1 MLNEFYNSL
10 HGSIIGNFGED
21 HWLWM
26 EDESTLF
33 SEKTAYLAL
42 HNMEFG
48 IGDVDI
54 FKTLRKLKIPPKVSF
69 LLWRVFGDRIP
80 SKLNLSKRQI
90 HVEDQDLLCVFCH
103 ERVEDTSHVFFI
115 YTVTQQ
121 LWWRWYNLLDF
132 WMALPQSEEAH
143 LWQNSN
149 GLLGVKS
156 KEWWPVGW

>member
-48 IGDVDI
+48 IGEVDI
-54 FKTLRKLKIPPKVSF
+54 FKTLWKLKIPPKVSF
-69 LLWRVFGDRIP
+69 LL
-80 SKLNLSKRQI
+80 
-90 HVEDQDLLCVFCH
+90 
-103 ERVEDTSHVFFI
+103 
-115 YTVTQQ
+115 
-121 LWWRWYNLLDF
+121 
-132 WMALPQSEEAH
+132 
-143 LWQNSN
+143 
-149 GLLGVKS
+149 
-156 KEWWPVGW
+156 